1 MVEVLVESVTLFLVA
16 PLLLLVLVM
25 FLLEAE

>member
-16 PLLLLVLVM
+16 LLLPLVPVM